1 VSEIESGELAGD
13 ERLLVLKPDP
23 RIASGVVAP
32 SSGPGVIALVI
43 GACVA
48 IALVLLV
55 LSALAIERWID
66 RSRSAMQD
74 VSATQAEEA
83 PTAPTR
89 SIPPPDP
96 MKANATLR
104 GNPGAA
110 FSADNY
116 PVEALRR
123 GEQGRTVARL
133 SIDTSGT
140 PVRCVVE
147 TSSGSS
153 SLDDATCRIAL
164 RSVRFDPARDS
175 AGVPKASEYK
185 LPVRWQIPQ

>member
-1 VSEIESGELAGD
+1 VSETESGKSTGD

-23 RIASGVVAP
+23 RIAGGVVA
-32 SSGPGVIALVI
+32 SRSGNGVIALVI
-43 GACVA
+43 GACAA

-66 RSRSAMQD
+66 RHRGAMQD
-74 VSATQAEEA
+74 VSTTHAEKA
-83 PTAPTR
+83 PSAPTR

-96 MKANATLR
+96 TKANATLR

-116 PVEALRR
+116 PVEALLR
-123 GEQGRTVARL
+123 GEQGRTVAKL
-133 SIDTSGT
+133 SIDPSGT
-140 PVRCVVE
+140 PLTCVVE

-153 SLDDATCRIAL
+153 SLDQATCRIAL

-175 AGVPKASEYK
+175 AGVPIASEYR